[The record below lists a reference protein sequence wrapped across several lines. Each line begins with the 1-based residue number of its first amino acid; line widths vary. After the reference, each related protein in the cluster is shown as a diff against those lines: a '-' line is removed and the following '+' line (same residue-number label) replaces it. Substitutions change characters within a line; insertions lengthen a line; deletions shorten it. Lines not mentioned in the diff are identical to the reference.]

1 MTSCHTISLEK
12 RNGITC
18 FKGEQ
23 SISHIG
29 DNGPQILGVEEGE
42 VEKAMTFVGDYF
54 IRNSP
59 NSQFSK
65 LFHEEND
72 AKPLSSSSGV
82 LDSTA
87 PKPVLEA
94 LPPLL
99 AHSPGS
105 LTYPTGTGLSG
116 LSGTKHLAPQQGA
129 FVHLFEDEKQQGVF
143 ICTCCTQPQWVA

>member
-1 MTSCHTISLEK
+1 M
-12 RNGITC
+12 
-18 FKGEQ
+18 
-23 SISHIG
+23 
-29 DNGPQILGVEEGE
+29 EEGE

-65 LFHEEND
+65 LFHKEND
-72 AKPLSSSSGV
+72 TNPLSSSSGV

-99 AHSPGS
+99 AHIPGS
-105 LTYPTGTGLSG
+105 LTYPKGAGLSG

-143 ICTCCTQPQWVA
+143 ICTCCTQPHRVA